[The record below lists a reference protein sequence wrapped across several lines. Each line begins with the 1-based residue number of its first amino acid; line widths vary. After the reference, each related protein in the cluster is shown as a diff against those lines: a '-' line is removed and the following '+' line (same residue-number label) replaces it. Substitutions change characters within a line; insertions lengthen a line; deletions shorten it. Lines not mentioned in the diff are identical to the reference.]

1 MKIIN
6 QISYAAL
13 TVLVLLLSA
22 CQKDIVDHPD
32 GDDFSS
38 DGAPKIEKI
47 TPADQLETSITQGEM
62 GQWLAIQGDN
72 LAQVKAILFND
83 VNVDLKKIYAVRRRI
98 NVAIPAEAPT
108 KLTNTI
114 TVQTEQG
121 EVTYPFTILFPS
133 SW

>member
-1 MKIIN
+1 MTHMKIIN

-47 TPADQLETSITQGEM
+47 TPTSS
-62 GQWLAIQGDN
+62 
-72 LAQVKAILFND
+72 K
-83 VNVDLKKIYAVRRRI
+83 
-98 NVAIPAEAPT
+98 P
-108 KLTNTI
+108 
-114 TVQTEQG
+114 
-121 EVTYPFTILFPS
+121 PS
-133 SW
+133 HRERWDSGLPSRATTWHR